1 MKLIWNPWKRIK
13 ELEQDLGYLE
23 ASLEVAYNDV
33 EGLLNTLEE
42 IAMVAGPRSN
52 VTVRRMSNMAQDA
65 VDKLYGYKA
74 DEE

>member
-23 ASLEVAYNDV
+23 VSLEVAYNDA
-33 EGLLNTLEE
+33 EGLLNTLGE

-52 VTVRRMSNMAQDA
+52 VTVRRMSSMAQDA

>member
-13 ELEQDLGYLE
+13 ELEQDVASLE
-23 ASLEVAYNDV
+23 ASLDSAYEDV
-33 EGLLNTLEE
+33 EGMLSTLQD

-65 VDKLYGYKA
+65 VDKLYGYEV
-74 DEE
+74 DGE